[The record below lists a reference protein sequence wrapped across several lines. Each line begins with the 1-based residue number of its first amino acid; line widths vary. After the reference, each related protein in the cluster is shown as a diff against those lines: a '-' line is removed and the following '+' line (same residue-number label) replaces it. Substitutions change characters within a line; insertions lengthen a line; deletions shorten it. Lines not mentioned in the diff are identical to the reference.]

1 MRSLIA
7 VFVVLILFSGCEKKS
22 EYKLRVEQE
31 LSSGEINDS
40 LFLGFYFDMEKPVF
54 FEHAWNLNK
63 QTEIVNGEGAQMIR
77 YLETPKGRLKQIFY
91 PDFKD
96 DKISAMPV
104 EYQYMGWAPWNQH
117 LFADSLII
125 TLKKEMEGEYGTD
138 FEEKLNPETGEPYF
152 LSIEGNRE
160 IKIYKK
166 DDSKAVVLFT
176 DLSQIDL
183 NKID

>member
-1 MRSLIA
+1 MRGAELVLTIEVELVS
-7 VFVVLILFSGCEKKS
+7 VV
-22 EYKLRVEQE
+22 
-31 LSSGEINDS
+31 
-40 LFLGFYFDMEKPVF
+40 
-54 FEHAWNLNK
+54 
-63 QTEIVNGEGAQMIR
+63 
-77 YLETPKGRLKQIFY
+77 
-91 PDFKD
+91 
-96 DKISAMPV
+96 
-104 EYQYMGWAPWNQH
+104 WNQH
-117 LFADSLII
+117 LFADNLIT

>member
-1 MRSLIA
+1 
-7 VFVVLILFSGCEKKS
+7 
-22 EYKLRVEQE
+22 
-31 LSSGEINDS
+31 
-40 LFLGFYFDMEKPVF
+40 
-54 FEHAWNLNK
+54 
-63 QTEIVNGEGAQMIR
+63 
-77 YLETPKGRLKQIFY
+77 
-91 PDFKD
+91 
-96 DKISAMPV
+96 
-104 EYQYMGWAPWNQH
+104 
-117 LFADSLII
+117 
-125 TLKKEMEGEYGTD
+125 MEGEYGTD